1 MELICGLSKLS
12 AQDLNDLI
20 NIFEDKKWKLNNSEN
35 VSLFNRT
42 SRFLESLDDSHK
54 KDFLKILNLFEYYTL
69 NDYEGL
75 LIEALKKMKLDLGSN
90 KYFFAPIM
98 SDRNIKDIK
107 SSMLV
112 AYLLKSNSIQYDE
125 ILSKLKITLTYDLD
139 RGQIER
145 INRRQVYLVLVDDFI
160 GSGNSA
166 IESARYY
173 LNLGLERE
181 KIIILSLIT
190 MNSGLRNIQE
200 NNYKFF
206 YSKISLSLSE
216 KVSVTELNEIKNNI
230 SVISENL
237 GISNDVLGY
246 DESEGILSMVR
257 VPNNSLSLLWQGE
270 PKDNIPFPRL
280 RK

>member
-270 PKDNIPFPRL
+270 SKDNIPFPRL